1 MNVFNKNEIQ
11 KFQIDRR
18 IKHIFNLFHMLL
30 KDYRKILIK
39 DNDNYLNHIGDYLWI
54 LFDENN
60 FSNILT
66 NANIPKETIFTKNN
80 VIYLIII
87 YYCEI

>member
-1 MNVFNKNEIQ
+1 MNVFNENEIQ